1 MATIDIPQDID
12 LRIDRLAAE
21 TGYSRA
27 MLLGELWRMGID
39 DLEDYFQAAKAS
51 DDIRAGRARVVSSEE
66 AWAEL
71 GLDD

>member
-12 LRIDRLAAE
+12 QRVDQLAAE
-21 TGYSRA
+21 TGFPRA

-39 DLEDYFQAAKAS
+39 DLEDYFLAAKAS
-51 DDIRAGRARVVSSEE
+51 EDIRTGRSHVVSAAELR
-66 AWAEL
+66 AEL